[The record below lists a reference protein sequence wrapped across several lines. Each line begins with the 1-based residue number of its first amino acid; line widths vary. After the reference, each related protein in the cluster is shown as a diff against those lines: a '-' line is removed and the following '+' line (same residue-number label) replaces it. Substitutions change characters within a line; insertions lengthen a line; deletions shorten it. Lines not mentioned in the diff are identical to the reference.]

1 MAEIPPLLV
10 FDSPVI
16 LAGRLALWQEWA
28 RFGVCVLPQAVMAE
42 LERLTRQAIDPQEE
56 STAREFLRHWPGLG
70 FAVSEARALV
80 GGAAASNQSLRIR
93 LEEAIAEC
101 AYALAQ
107 QQPGTLVVVVSN
119 DRPLVGRIQGIGL
132 NNLCAISLA
141 ELNRWLRQQQRPQA
155 VATALNRLPGPAI
168 PAARLASSS
177 TPAPPARPLNPS
189 PASGKPS
196 ARAWQRSGAAQ
207 VGSSPTRLGPLL
219 KSLQNALALL
229 LALVFLSAAGLLA
242 WRWLDPAGSE
252 GIWRRLPLSRIPWIR
267 DL

>member
-42 LERLTRQAIDPQEE
+42 LERLSRQAIDPQEE
-56 STAREFLRHWPGLG
+56 STAREFLRHWPSLG

-80 GGAAASNQSLRIR
+80 GGAGAGDQSMRVR

-107 QQPGTLVVVVSN
+107 QQPGTLVVLVSN
-119 DRPLVGRIQGIGL
+119 DRPLVGRIQGLGL

-141 ELNRWLRQQQRPQA
+141 ELNRWMRQQQRPQA
-155 VATALNRLPGPAI
+155 VVMALNRLPGPPI
-168 PAARLASSS
+168 PAAQLTSS
-177 TPAPPARPLNPS
+177 TLAPPARPLSSS
-189 PASGKPS
+189 PASGNPPAQ
-196 ARAWQRSGAAQ
+196 ARQRSGAAQ
-207 VGSSPTRLGPLL
+207 VGPSTARLWPFL

-229 LALVFLSAAGLLA
+229 LALVFLSATGLLA
-242 WRWLDPAGSE
+242 WRLLDPEGSE
-252 GIWRRLPLSRIPWIR
+252 GIWQRLPLSWIPWIR

>member
-42 LERLTRQAIDPQEE
+42 LERLSRQAIDPQEE
-56 STAREFLRHWPGLG
+56 STAREFLRHWPSLG

-80 GGAAASNQSLRIR
+80 GGAGAGDQSMRVR

-107 QQPGTLVVVVSN
+107 QQPGTLVVLVSN
-119 DRPLVGRIQGIGL
+119 DRPLVGRIQGLGL

-141 ELNRWLRQQQRPQA
+141 ELNRWMRQQQRPQA
-155 VATALNRLPGPAI
+155 VVMALNRLPGPPI
-168 PAARLASSS
+168 PAAQLASS
-177 TPAPPARPLNPS
+177 TLPPPARPLSSS
-189 PASGKPS
+189 PASGNP
-196 ARAWQRSGAAQ
+196 RPGAAA
-207 VGSSPTRLGPLL
+207 VWSCSGGAEHSPP
-219 KSLQNALALL
+219 LALFEKPTECPCVVAGPGFPL
-229 LALVFLSAAGLLA
+229 GNRVAGLA
-242 WRWLDPAGSE
+242 PARS
-252 GIWRRLPLSRIPWIR
+252 RRK
-267 DL
+267 

>member
-56 STAREFLRHWPGLG
+56 STAREFLRRWPGLG

-80 GGAAASNQSLRIR
+80 GGAAASDQSLRIR
-93 LEEAIAEC
+93 LEEAIADC

-155 VATALNRLPGPAI
+155 VATALKRLPGPAI

-177 TPAPPARPLNPS
+177 SPAPPVRPLSPS
-189 PASGKPS
+189 PASAKPP
-196 ARAWQRSGAAQ
+196 AR

-219 KSLQNALALL
+219 QGLQNALALL

-252 GIWRRLPLSRIPWIR
+252 GIWRRLPLSRIPWLR